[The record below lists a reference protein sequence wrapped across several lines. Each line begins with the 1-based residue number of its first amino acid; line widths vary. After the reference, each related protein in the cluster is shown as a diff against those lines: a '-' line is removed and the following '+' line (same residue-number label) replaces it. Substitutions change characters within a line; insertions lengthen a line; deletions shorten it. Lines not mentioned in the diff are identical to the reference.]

1 MTNAEL
7 AIRLD
12 ERQRCMAAM
21 DACAEG
27 MRQYNTI
34 MNNGEGCGHIEGMLS
49 AFKLAIRQMDDE
61 AGAREIARDV
71 KQPQRENV

>member
-1 MTNAEL
+1 MTNAER
-7 AIRLD
+7 AIRRD

-27 MRQYNTI
+27 MRQYNII

-49 AFKLAIRQMDDE
+49 AFKLAIAQME
-61 AGAREIARDV
+61 AETQAQAAE
-71 KQPQRENV
+71 

>member
-1 MTNAEL
+1 MTDVEL
-7 AIRLD
+7 ASFCRLVRLD

-27 MRQYNTI
+27 MRQYNII

-49 AFKLAIRQMDDE
+49 AFKLAIAQME
-61 AGAREIARDV
+61 AETQAQAAE
-71 KQPQRENV
+71 

>member
-7 AIRLD
+7 AIRRD

-27 MRQYNTI
+27 MRQYNII

-49 AFKLAIRQMDDE
+49 AFKLAIAQME
-61 AGAREIARDV
+61 AETQAQAAE
-71 KQPQRENV
+71 